1 MAISDLSDFADIAKE
16 DLEKRRKYG
25 KKIKHGCRRRIGD
38 LLQSDTDGGDRKGN
52 ANSRARAET
61 NLFISIAF

>member
-25 KKIKHGCRRRIGD
+25 KKIKHI
-38 LLQSDTDGGDRKGN
+38 
-52 ANSRARAET
+52 
-61 NLFISIAF
+61 